1 MSHATAS
8 TAIVTGGA
16 AGIGLASVARL
27 LEENWTVFALDRSEE
42 AIAAARGA
50 LAAYGDR
57 VQFETVDVT
66 DKPAIE
72 TLVARV
78 AAAGAPLRGLVTCA
92 GIVQNK
98 RFLDTTEADFRRLY
112 EVNVIGTFTVA
123 KAAAEAMG
131 RTGGGSIVTI
141 SSISG
146 IAGNVGRTAYGSS
159 KGAIVT
165 LTRVMAVELASLG
178 IRVNS
183 IAPGP
188 IETAMAGLAH
198 SPAVRRQWS
207 REVPLGRYGNPE
219 EVAEAICWLISD
231 RSSYV
236 TGQIIPVDGGFT
248 AAGLL
253 NES

>member
-1 MSHATAS
+1 MSHAAGS

-16 AGIGLASVARL
+16 AGIGLASVACL
-27 LEENWTVFALDRSEE
+27 LDQNWTVFALDLSGE
-42 AIAAARGA
+42 AIATARVA
-50 LAAYGDR
+50 LAAYGER
-57 VQFETVDVT
+57 VQFEAVDVT
-66 DKPAIE
+66 DKAAIE
-72 TLVARV
+72 SLVARV
-78 AAAGAPLRGLVTCA
+78 AREFPPLRGLATCA
-92 GIVQNK
+92 GVVQNK

-112 EVNVIGTFTVA
+112 EVNVVGTFTIA
-123 KAAAEAMG
+123 RATAEAMSQ
-131 RTGGGSIVTI
+131 TGGGSIVTI

-165 LTRVMAVELASLG
+165 LTRVMAVELASRG

-198 SPAVRRQWS
+198 SPEVRRQWS
-207 REVPLGRYGNPE
+207 RAVPIGRYGSPK
-219 EVAEAICWLISD
+219 EVAEAVCWLIGD

-236 TGQIIPVDGGFT
+236 TGQIIAVDGGFT

-253 NES
+253 DEN